1 MRACCALAAAAA
13 ALAAATLAAAAAAP
27 AAAAF
32 ASFALSATV
41 TVLAAAAALHAR
53 ARAPVTS
60 PKAPASLLPISSYR
74 SMIGQ
79 SSSGASGSKDGI
91 NNASRSARNK
101 EVRAYASA
109 LNDR

>member
-41 TVLAAAAALHAR
+41 TVLAVHAR